1 MGAALAHLAYALAWL
16 SFGLVHSLLAREGVK
31 ARLAPVLGR
40 GYRLAYN
47 LFALAHLGAVLAVG
61 RMTLGALPGFDRPAW
76 LVATQGAMLA
86 AGAVVLAVALRGY
99 DLGLFAGT
107 RQLREGEQADQEP
120 LRLDGLHRYVRHPL
134 YAGAHLALWGLAASP
149 LGLATAVWASCYLVI
164 GAMFEE
170 RALVRRYGTAYERY
184 RRQVPAIIPWRGRAV

>member
-1 MGAALAHLAYALAWL
+1 MGAPLAHLGYAVAWL
-16 SFGLVHSLLAREGVK
+16 TFGLVHSLLAREGVK
-31 ARLAPVLGR
+31 ARLSGLFGR

-61 RMTLGALPGFDRPAW
+61 RIALGALPGFDHPVW
-76 LVATQGAMLA
+76 LAVTQGLMLA

-107 RQLREGEQADQEP
+107 RQLREGEAADQEP

-134 YAGAHLALWGLAASP
+134 YAGVHLALWGLATSP
-149 LGLATAVWASCYLVI
+149 LGLATAAWASAYLVI

-170 RALVRRYGTAYERY
+170 RALVRRYGAAYERY
-184 RRQVPAIIPWRGRAV
+184 RRQVPAIIPWRGRAI

>member
-1 MGAALAHLAYALAWL
+1 VGAPLAHLGYAVAWL
-16 SFGLVHSLLAREGVK
+16 TFGLVHSLLAREGVK
-31 ARLAPVLGR
+31 ARLSGLFGR

-61 RMTLGALPGFDRPAW
+61 RIALGALPGFDRPVW
-76 LVATQGAMLA
+76 LAVTQGLMLA

-107 RQLREGEQADQEP
+107 RQLREGEAADQEP

-134 YAGAHLALWGLAASP
+134 YAGVHLALWGLATSP
-149 LGLATAVWASCYLVI
+149 LGLATAAWASAYLVI
-164 GAMFEE
+164 GATFED
-170 RALVRRYGTAYERY
+170 RALVRRYGAAYERY
-184 RRQVPAIIPWRGRAV
+184 RRQVPAIIPWRGRAI

>member
-1 MGAALAHLAYALAWL
+1 VGTASAHLVYALAWL

-31 ARLAPVLGR
+31 ARLAGLFGR

-61 RMTLGALPGFDRPAW
+61 RTALGALPGFDRPTW
-76 LVATQGAMLA
+76 MLVLQALMLA

-134 YAGAHLALWGLAASP
+134 YAGGHLALWGLATSP
-149 LGLATAVWASCYLVI
+149 LALATAAWASAYLII
-164 GAMFEE
+164 GAVFEE

-184 RRQVPAIIPWRGRAV
+184 RRQVPAIIPWRGRAI